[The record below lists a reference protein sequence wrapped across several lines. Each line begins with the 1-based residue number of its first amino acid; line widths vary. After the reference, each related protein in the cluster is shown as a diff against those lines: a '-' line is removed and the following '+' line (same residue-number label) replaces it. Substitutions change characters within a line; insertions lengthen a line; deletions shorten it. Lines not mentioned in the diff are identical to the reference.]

1 MNWLLRKSVAI
12 VAVYSITLQI
22 LLSGF
27 IFARHVGV
35 EPFAVICAADH
46 SGAQNSPLPQPAN
59 DCDACPIACGGTAV
73 ALTPPSVIF
82 SFMLFSDRPQRVTL
96 WISVVPPRQNHQ
108 PQASRA
114 PPIPA

>member
-12 VAVYSITLQI
+12 VAIYSITLQI

-27 IFARHVGV
+27 IFAKHVGV
-35 EPFAVICAADH
+35 EPIAVICAAEH

-59 DCDACPIACGGTAV
+59 DCDACPIACAGAALG
-73 ALTPPSVIF
+73 LTPPRVIA
-82 SFMLFSDRPQRVTL
+82 SFVFFADRPQRLTL
-96 WISVVPPRQNHQ
+96 WIGVLAPRQNHQ

>member
-12 VAVYSITLQI
+12 VAIYSITLQI

-35 EPFAVICAADH
+35 ESFAVICAADH

-59 DCDACPIACGGTAV
+59 DCDACPIACGGAAL
-73 ALTPPSVIF
+73 ALTPPNVIF
-82 SFMLFSDRPQRVTL
+82 SFVFFADRSQRMTL
-96 WISVVPPRQNHQ
+96 WIGVPPLRQNHH